1 MNLKHTIKI
10 IDDLAAIISLS
21 WLLEYEALL
30 LKDHVKALVRAA
42 SFSIYCIGK
51 LRCYHDKFSVERL
64 VHAFVSSRLD
74 YCNSLLFGLP
84 ERDISKLQR
93 VQNAAARLVVKCKK
107 QDHMKPI
114 LRDLHWLP
122 VQQRIW
128 YKIALLT
135 FKALHGMAPKYV
147 SDLVEEYK
155 PSRSLRS
162 SSKFLLRPQMLTKQ
176 RHMVI
181 EHLLLQLLMYGTS
194 FHFLYV
200 QYKIRTHSR
209 AGSTHTILN

>member
-1 MNLKHTIKI
+1 MIRRYL
-10 IDDLAAIISLS
+10 
-21 WLLEYEALL
+21 
-30 LKDHVKALVRAA
+30 
-42 SFSIYCIGK
+42 
-51 LRCYHDKFSVERL
+51 DKFSVERL

-162 SSKFLLRPQMLTKQ
+162 SSKFLLRPQMLTKTKT
-176 RHMVI
+176 
-181 EHLLLQLLMYGTS
+181 YGDRAFATS
-194 FHFLYV
+194 APHVWNKLPLSLRAISNPNIFKSRL
-200 QYKIRTHSR
+200 KTHYFKL
-209 AGSTHTILN
+209 TL